1 MIAFLEGTVRELREA
16 SVVVQAG
23 AFGVEA
29 WAPKATLVQCTVGAP
44 VVLHTHLAVRE
55 ETPVLY
61 GFHHQDLLLL
71 FRRLLEVGGV
81 GPKLAL
87 AILSALPTG
96 VIAAAVLNQDPG
108 LLTGAPG
115 VGKRT
120 AERIVLELKTRLPET
135 LLAGPGGAGAAR
147 TAGSLEG
154 AGRDALDA
162 LLALGYRESQAR
174 AAVVE
179 LSNAAPDDAAEALI
193 RKALARLR

>member
-1 MIAFLEGTVRELREA
+1 MIAFLEGEVREVREA

-29 WAPKATLVQCTVGAP
+29 WAPAATLGQCRVGER
-44 VVLHTHLAVRE
+44 VVLHTHLTVRD

-61 GFHHQDLLLL
+61 GFHHRDLLLL

-87 AILSALPTG
+87 AILSALPPAL
-96 VIAAAVLNQDPG
+96 IASAVLNQDPE

-120 AERIVLELKTRLPET
+120 AERIVLELKNRIPEE
-135 LLAGPGGAGAAR
+135 LLAGPGGDR
-147 TAGSLEG
+147 RPRKLLTG
-154 AGRDALDA
+154 AGEDAAEA
-162 LLALGYRESQAR
+162 LMALGYRESQVKSTVA
-174 AAVVE
+174 E
-179 LSNAAPDDAAEALI
+179 LVADFPDDAAEALI
-193 RKALARLR
+193 RRALARLR